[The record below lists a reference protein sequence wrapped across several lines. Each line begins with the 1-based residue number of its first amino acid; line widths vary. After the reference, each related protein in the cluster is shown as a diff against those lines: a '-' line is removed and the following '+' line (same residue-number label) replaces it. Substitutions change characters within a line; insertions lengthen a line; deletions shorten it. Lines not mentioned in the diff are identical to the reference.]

1 MKQVLILSQPLRCN
15 YGCLL
20 QAFALQ
26 KVVKNLGFEVVTN
39 STFLKSK
46 RRITVKKI
54 YNFSI
59 RKAKEVAKIIL
70 GYNRLTPQKFKI
82 ISQNTQKFID
92 KYINT
97 ESIDTITEEQ
107 INRFDIFIVGSDQV
121 FRKQYSPVTA
131 YFLETLKDINYKIKL
146 AYAASFGTDDLSEW
160 TQNEI
165 EICKTLAPKFNAISV
180 REDSGVEIFKRYFD
194 TKAELV
200 LDPTLLLEK
209 DDYLNTIDE
218 KNTAIKDNVLMC
230 YVLDKTPEKTH
241 IINQIKEQTGLNL
254 LEIMPEETFNKNTKD
269 ITKCI
274 YPSVSKWLAG
284 FRDASFV
291 ITDSFHGTVFS
302 IIFNKPFVCIA
313 NKERGLSRFTSL
325 LKIFGLENRLIFSP
339 EDLSPNLL
347 DNIDYNKVNS
357 VKREWQAM
365 SIKFLQDNINKIC
378 AA

>member
-1 MKQVLILSQPLRCN
+1 M
-15 YGCLL
+15 
-20 QAFALQ
+20 
-26 KVVKNLGFEVVTN
+26 
-39 STFLKSK
+39 
-46 RRITVKKI
+46 
-54 YNFSI
+54 
-59 RKAKEVAKIIL
+59 
-70 GYNRLTPQKFKI
+70 TPQKYKV

-92 KYINT
+92 KHIKS
-97 ESIDTITEEQ
+97 ESIDTITEEL
-107 INRFDIFIVGSDQV
+107 IDRFDIFIVGSDQV

-131 YFLETLKDINYKIKL
+131 YFLEDLKNANDKIKL

-160 TQNEI
+160 TQDEI
-165 EICKTLAPKFNAISV
+165 EICKTLAPKFKAISV
-180 REDSGVEIFKRYFD
+180 REDSGVEIFKSYFD
-194 TKAELV
+194 TKAAHV

-209 DDYLNTIDE
+209 EDYLKTIDE
-218 KNTAIKDNVLMC
+218 EDSAIKDNVLMC

-241 IINQIKEQTGLNL
+241 IINQIKNQTGLNL

-325 LKIFGLENRLIFSP
+325 LKIFGLENRLIFSQK
-339 EDLSPNLL
+339 DLSEKLL
-347 DNIDYNKVNS
+347 ENIDYNKVNS

>member
-1 MKQVLILSQPLRCN
+1 MKRALILSQPLRCN

-46 RRITVKKI
+46 RRLSVKKI
-54 YNFSI
+54 YNFSL

-97 ESIDTITEEQ
+97 ENIDTITEEQ

-131 YFLETLKDINYKIKL
+131 YFLEALKNINDKIKL

-160 TQNEI
+160 SQEEI
-165 EICKTLAPKFNAISV
+165 EICKTLAPKFKAISV

-194 TKAELV
+194 TTAELV
-200 LDPTLLLEK
+200 LDPTLLLKKE
-209 DDYLNTIDE
+209 DYLKTIDE
-218 KNTAIKDNVLMC
+218 EDSEIKDNILMC

-241 IINQIKEQTGLNL
+241 IINQIKNQIGLDL
-254 LEIMPEETFNKNTKD
+254 LEIMPEETFNKNAKD

-339 EDLSPNLL
+339 EDLSQELL
-347 DNIDYNKVNS
+347 ENIDYNRVNAINHN
-357 VKREWQAM
+357 WQKK
-365 SIKFLQDNINKIC
+365 SFEFLKNNLTN
-378 AA
+378 